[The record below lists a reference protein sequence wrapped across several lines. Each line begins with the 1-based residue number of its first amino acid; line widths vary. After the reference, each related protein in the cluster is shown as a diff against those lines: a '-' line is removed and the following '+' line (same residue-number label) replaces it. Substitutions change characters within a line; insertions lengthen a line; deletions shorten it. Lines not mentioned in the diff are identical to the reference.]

1 MPVTG
6 ADMARMEINA
16 LNIHDM
22 PTTATAW
29 LLDDGDVTA
38 SQEQVKKAYVI
49 PNDFRTCNGGCFP
62 VPDQP
67 ILSTIHRSL

>member
-6 ADMARMEINA
+6 ADIARMEINTV
-16 LNIHDM
+16 NV
-22 PTTATAW
+22 PTTTAC

-49 PNDFRTCNGGCFP
+49 QNGFRTSNGGCFP

-67 ILSTIHRSL
+67 ILSTIHGRL